1 MNNEITHVEK
11 VADVIQVMQAGI
23 SFYKHALSEIDDV
36 TVKTT
41 FRKMIS
47 NKESAIDS
55 LQPLAIAEQG
65 ERETGSDLGVES
77 RKMYTKIAGMFS
89 TNEEFTYVNQL
100 EEVEDKVLEVLD
112 EALAVDQP
120 SSAMVA
126 LRTIRA
132 RAQSMHDE
140 MKALQHAVKH

>member
-23 SFYKHALSEIDDV
+23 SFYKDALSEIDDV

-89 TNEEFTYVNQL
+89 SNEEFTYVNQL

-112 EALAVDQP
+112 EALAADQP